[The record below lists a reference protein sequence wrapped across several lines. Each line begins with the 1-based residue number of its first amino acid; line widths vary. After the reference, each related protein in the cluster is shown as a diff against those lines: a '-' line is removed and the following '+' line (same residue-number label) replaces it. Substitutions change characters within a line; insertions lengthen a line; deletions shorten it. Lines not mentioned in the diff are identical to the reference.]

1 MSWAKSDILIKMSKK
16 SVFFKLN
23 SKIKV
28 YNYIQTILTRY
39 KMASQK
45 AIQNSQRLRYIRALE
60 RFYKS
65 INSFL
70 SSTNELTKQKY
81 DKKINNAL
89 KLLNRVEEVQLY
101 KGELQDLQKLV
112 KRMIALKDIEKEMQ
126 DVKDELLY
134 SSNQLE
140 KTKNSRKY
148 KKDKHTKDMYKDWE

>member
-1 MSWAKSDILIKMSKK
+1 
-16 SVFFKLN
+16 
-23 SKIKV
+23 
-28 YNYIQTILTRY
+28 
-39 KMASQK
+39 MASQK

-70 SSTNELTKQKY
+70 SSSSELTKQKY
-81 DKKINNAL
+81 DKKIENGL
-89 KLLNRVEEVQLY
+89 KLLNRVEEVQIY

-112 KRMIALKDIEKEMQ
+112 KKMITYKDSDKDISEI
-126 DVKDELLY
+126 KDDILY

-148 KKDKHTKDMYKDWE
+148 KKDKHTKDKYKDWE